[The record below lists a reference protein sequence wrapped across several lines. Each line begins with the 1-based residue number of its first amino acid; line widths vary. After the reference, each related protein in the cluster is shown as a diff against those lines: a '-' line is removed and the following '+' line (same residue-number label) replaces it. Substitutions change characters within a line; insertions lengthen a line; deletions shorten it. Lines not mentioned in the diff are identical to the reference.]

1 MFWWKFVRCIKSKI
15 ISNQQLAEEL
25 QKTTIRKLD
34 KQKLY
39 LSFKESIWDAHL
51 ADSNSE
57 VNIIKEFHFYY
68 DYIYSKYKWVVT
80 IKLLQLLTHFKK
92 FWMRACFYSNQWNHG
107 RKIKNKLKLIINQI
121 KYSRWYWNL
130 FNTFWRKICC
140 CWKNLE

>member
-92 FWMRACFYSNQWNHG
+92 FWMRACVYNNQWNHG
-107 RKIKNKLKLIINQI
+107 RKIKNKLKLMIN
-121 KYSRWYWNL
+121 
-130 FNTFWRKICC
+130 
-140 CWKNLE
+140 